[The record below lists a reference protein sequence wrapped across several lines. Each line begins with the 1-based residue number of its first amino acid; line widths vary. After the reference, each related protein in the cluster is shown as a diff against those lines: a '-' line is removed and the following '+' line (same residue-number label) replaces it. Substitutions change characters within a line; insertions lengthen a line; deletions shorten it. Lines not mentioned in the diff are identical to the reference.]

1 MRLFTSTHKLW
12 PLAVALAT
20 TAVNAQPSAT
30 PDSALD
36 EAEPARRYAVE
47 ILLFRYGSSVSAG
60 TEIFVPDELP
70 ISEVPTF
77 GDGRGLAVEG
87 RAPLPAGESASVPRF
102 GDRELPAN
110 EPQEP
115 DASALLDVEPE
126 VLSELPTSSS
136 IELSVLTAD
145 ELTMNEEYA
154 TLSRL
159 DAYQPV
165 LWSGWTQ
172 IVLEDALTATVD
184 LRRLGRIPLAYDG
197 ELKLYLS
204 RFLHLVVDLELTESA
219 EPADGTVSAEPL
231 GGRNDVQF
239 DRALPR
245 KVSHRIEED
254 RIVNNG
260 DLRYFDHPKFGLLA
274 KLTLIEDEPIEDTDE
289 SVLLPGATAVSP
301 PR

>member
-1 MRLFTSTHKLW
+1 M
-12 PLAVALAT
+12 
-20 TAVNAQPSAT
+20 
-30 PDSALD
+30 
-36 EAEPARRYAVE
+36 
-47 ILLFRYGSSVSAG
+47 
-60 TEIFVPDELP
+60 
-70 ISEVPTF
+70 F

-87 RAPLPAGESASVPRF
+87 RTPLTDRESVSVPRF
-102 GDRELPAN
+102 GDRVPSAD
-110 EPQEP
+110 EPQQPEP
-115 DASALLDVEPE
+115 SAILDTEPE
-126 VLSELPTSSS
+126 VLSELLTSSS
-136 IELSVLTAD
+136 IELTVLPED

-154 TLSRL
+154 TLRRL

-172 IVLEDALTATVD
+172 IVLEDALTAPVD
-184 LRRLGRIPLAYDG
+184 LRRLGRVPLAYDG

-204 RFLHLVVDLELTESA
+204 RFLHLVVDLELTESFD
-219 EPADGTVSAEPL
+219 PGDDIVNVEPL
-231 GGRNDVQF
+231 GGGNAAELE
-239 DRALPR
+239 RALPR

-274 KLTLIEDEPIEDTDE
+274 KLTLIEDDPTDDTDE